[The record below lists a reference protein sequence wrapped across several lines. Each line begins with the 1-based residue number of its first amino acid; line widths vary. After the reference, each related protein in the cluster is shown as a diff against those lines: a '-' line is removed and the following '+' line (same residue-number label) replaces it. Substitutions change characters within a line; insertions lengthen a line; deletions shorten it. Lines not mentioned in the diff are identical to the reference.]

1 MDELDNFLEDELGE
15 INDMFQEFQ
24 TKDKVSEERRRKEE
38 QDLQNMELKLKS
50 EHEVRLPL
58 YLAALS
64 AKCRVDETEC
74 TWLPSVWLYM

>member
-24 TKDKVSEERRRKEE
+24 TKDKESEEKRLKEE
-38 QDLQNMELKLKS
+38 QDLQNMELKLKN

-58 YLAALS
+58 YLAA
-64 AKCRVDETEC
+64 
-74 TWLPSVWLYM
+74 SVQSVELTKLNVHLLRSVPVFV